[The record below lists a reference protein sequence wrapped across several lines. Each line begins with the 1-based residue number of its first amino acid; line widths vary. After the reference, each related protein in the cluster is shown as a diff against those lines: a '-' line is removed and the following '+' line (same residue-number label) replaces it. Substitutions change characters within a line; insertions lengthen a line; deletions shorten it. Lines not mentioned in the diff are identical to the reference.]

1 MIDKILLK
9 SLLEEK
15 EAINQEYKAFSDK
28 CADFDA
34 RLCQCLGVP
43 KGTAI
48 THDDI
53 IEVLLDE
60 VQNDNE

>member
-9 SLLEEK
+9 CLLEARNDLNE
-15 EAINQEYKAFSDK
+15 EYKAFSDK